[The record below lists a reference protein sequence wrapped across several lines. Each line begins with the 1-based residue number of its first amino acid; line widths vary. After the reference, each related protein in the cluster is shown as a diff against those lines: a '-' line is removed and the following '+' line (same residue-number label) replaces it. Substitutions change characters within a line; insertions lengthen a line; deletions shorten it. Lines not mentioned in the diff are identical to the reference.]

1 MRGPLSRLTGEGN
14 WFEDF
19 EPGQKLRHARGAT
32 IDEVENNFLSKQ
44 VMNTAQAHW
53 NEHFLQGSPLGDG
66 RVVFGLITASVTIGL
81 ASQDTSENAL
91 AELSLDKLRF
101 HAPVHQGD
109 TVYTYTEVLAV
120 APARRPRRRRA
131 RHVQALGSHARR
143 PCRLRGRTH
152 AVGEATE
159 PLGGSVIDHTTAH
172 EVAAPMAERA
182 HRSLAGRA
190 GR

>member
-1 MRGPLSRLTGEGN
+1 MSGPLSALTGDGN

-91 AELSLDKLRF
+91 ADVSLDKLRF
-101 HAPVHQGD
+101 RAPVHHGD
-109 TVYTYTEVLAV
+109 TVYAFTEVLAAAS
-120 APARRPRRRRA
+120 APDRDDAGLVTFKHWGVTHDDRVVFEGERTVLVKRRSHWDAR
-131 RHVQALGSHARR
+131 
-143 PCRLRGRTH
+143 
-152 AVGEATE
+152 
-159 PLGGSVIDHTTAH
+159 
-172 EVAAPMAERA
+172 
-182 HRSLAGRA
+182 
-190 GR
+190 